1 MELLTNEQLLEEGGK
16 ALQKIRGGIRFSFNQ
31 VQQFQQQLRQ
41 ATPQP
46 INRAL
51 DTIAEGV
58 EYVAEKTPFGVA
70 ERGATATGEMV
81 GEATGS
87 KALGQAVGFGLGL
100 AVPGPEISQAAKPVI
115 PKGIKPK
122 VPVQP
127 TTLPPMGPSP
137 AMALAG
143 SGGSVKL
150 SNQLDPNTVFKL
162 TLKDPENI
170 PKGITKGSA
179 KSAEWVPQMQ
189 DFYMRR
195 AAIKEKL
202 QSAASAKQ
210 KAKYQEEAY
219 NTVSTGMSRNPAAD
233 PEAYGSAK
241 RFEQFK
247 EQSEITPLTSTGN
260 IKWQQQHHLFSK
272 QESYQ
277 FVERMIELGDDD
289 DVLALFIMAEDM
301 DAVLGGRL
309 SNMLNMEDLPHS
321 VLHGSR
327 RVDKRELQ
335 SAAMRNLVENAK
347 STDELMRMFRQYV
360 TENVLPS
367 KEEAKALKIIGKRLM
382 AADKYEYLNEIRDKM
397 YR

>member
-58 EYVAEKTPFGVA
+58 EYVAERTPFGVA

-122 VPVQP
+122 APVQP

-143 SGGSVKL
+143 SGGSVRLTNKMDQL
-150 SNQLDPNTVFKL
+150 S
-162 TLKDPENI
+162 
-170 PKGITKGSA
+170 
-179 KSAEWVPQMQ
+179 PQMMPITIT
-189 DFYMRR
+189 DPKLIAPGVKEGIAKTPKYAGPLKER
-195 AAIKEKL
+195 AASIRKELEKHFPQPDKL
-202 QSAASAKQ
+202 AR
-210 KAKYQEEAY
+210 ER
-219 NTVSTGMSRNPAAD
+219 STLVVDPAD
-233 PEAYGSAK
+233 PRAYKKRQYMEALPEGVPGFGEKYMH
-241 RFEQFK
+241 
-247 EQSEITPLTSTGN
+247 
-260 IKWQQQHHLFSK
+260 QHHLFPKGGSGA
-272 QESYQ
+272 YL
-277 FVERMIELGDDD
+277 ERMDELIANNIADEDDLVNMFAFAETLDLTMGD
-289 DVLALFIMAEDM
+289 V
-301 DAVLGGRL
+301 L
-309 SNMLNMEDLPHS
+309 SNMLNTPVEAHLAKGGIHSTLRTRGLEKPVKSLKAKASEANNATELMQLFKDYLIEDVIPSKNIAKEINDNYLRIKGVLKAPERNAMEDFIEQL
-321 VLHGSR
+321 R
-327 RVDKRELQ
+327 KRG
-335 SAAMRNLVENAK
+335 A
-347 STDELMRMFRQYV
+347 
-360 TENVLPS
+360 
-367 KEEAKALKIIGKRLM
+367 
-382 AADKYEYLNEIRDKM
+382 
-397 YR
+397 

>member
-122 VPVQP
+122 IPVQP

-143 SGGSVKL
+143 SRGSVRLTNKMDQL
-150 SNQLDPNTVFKL
+150 S
-162 TLKDPENI
+162 
-170 PKGITKGSA
+170 
-179 KSAEWVPQMQ
+179 PQMMPITIT
-189 DFYMRR
+189 DPKLIAPGVKEGIAKTPKYAGPLKER
-195 AAIKEKL
+195 AASIRKELEKHFPQPDKL
-202 QSAASAKQ
+202 AR
-210 KAKYQEEAY
+210 ER
-219 NTVSTGMSRNPAAD
+219 STLVVDPAD
-233 PEAYGSAK
+233 PRAYKK
-241 RFEQFK
+241 RQYMETLPEGVPGFGEK
-247 EQSEITPLTSTGN
+247 YMH
-260 IKWQQQHHLFSK
+260 QHHLFPKGGSGA
-272 QESYQ
+272 YL
-277 FVERMIELGDDD
+277 ERMDELIANNIADEDDLVNMFAFAETLDLTMGD
-289 DVLALFIMAEDM
+289 V
-301 DAVLGGRL
+301 L
-309 SNMLNMEDLPHS
+309 SNMLNTPVEAHLAKGGIHSTLRTRGLEKPVKSLKAKASEANNATELMQLFKDYLIEDVIPSKNIAKEINDNYLRIKGVLKAPERNAMEDFIEQL
-321 VLHGSR
+321 R
-327 RVDKRELQ
+327 KRG
-335 SAAMRNLVENAK
+335 A
-347 STDELMRMFRQYV
+347 
-360 TENVLPS
+360 
-367 KEEAKALKIIGKRLM
+367 
-382 AADKYEYLNEIRDKM
+382 
-397 YR
+397 